1 MLILNS
7 QSLAEFFY
15 QADTFIIK
23 RIIFFKIKEI
33 DFNLDKPH
41 YVFLSVITFQMKKSL
56 PQGYHEF

>member
-7 QSLAEFFY
+7 QSLADIFLSGR
-15 QADTFIIK
+15 FIHLK

-33 DFNLDKPH
+33 DFNLDNPH
-41 YVFLSVITFQMKKSL
+41 YVFLSVITIQMKKSF